1 MAKKRT
7 DGSPAAKGPK
17 RSEIFKDPENLPSIN
32 EVLREF
38 QRIRNRAVRV
48 SPNVVNVGVDSR
60 EDGRGLAVKLEIVG
74 RDISG
79 CGSDDDWCVLCD
91 GPKDNCSS
99 CDAFDC
105 IGCDAEEFHS
115 QGDIVSNPAPMV
127 KEITIKKTGGG

>member
-7 DGSPAAKGPK
+7 DASPVRKGQK
-17 RSEIFKDPENLPSIN
+17 RSDIFKDPDNLPSIN

-38 QRIRNRAVRV
+38 QRIRKRAVRV

-60 EDGRGLAVKLEIVG
+60 EEKSGLAVKLSIAG
-74 RDISG
+74 REISG

-91 GPKDNCSS
+91 GPKDNCSK

-115 QGDIVSNPAPMV
+115 QGDIVSNPAPFV
-127 KEITIKKTGGG
+127 KEITIKKTGG

>member
-7 DGSPAAKGPK
+7 DASPVRKGQK
-17 RSEIFKDPENLPSIN
+17 RSDIFKDPDNLPSIN

-38 QRIRNRAVRV
+38 QRIRKRAVRV
-48 SPNVVNVGVDSR
+48 SPNVVSVGVDSR
-60 EDGRGLAVKLEIVG
+60 EEKSGLAVKLSIAG
-74 RDISG
+74 REISG

-91 GPKDNCSS
+91 GPKDNCSK

-115 QGDIVSNPAPMV
+115 QGDIVSNPAPFV
-127 KEITIKKTGGG
+127 KEITIKKTGG

>member
-7 DGSPAAKGPK
+7 DASPVRKGQK
-17 RSEIFKDPENLPSIN
+17 RSDIFKDPDNLPSIN

-38 QRIRNRAVRV
+38 QRIRKRAVRV
-48 SPNVVNVGVDSR
+48 SPNVVSVGVDSR
-60 EDGRGLAVKLEIVG
+60 EENSGLAVKLSIAG
-74 RDISG
+74 REISG

-91 GPKDNCSS
+91 GPKDNCSK

-115 QGDIVSNPAPMV
+115 QGDIVSNPAPFV
-127 KEITIKKTGGG
+127 KEITIKKTGG